1 MSTSTGGHRVTR
13 PVIATTR
20 ARQKSNWLF
29 SASASDGSD
38 PVELFEM
45 TSQRRRIGDLDSY
58 QITRASRDVVTHGS
72 GKDGVCQL
80 RPVHVGKVMAHLA
93 KHHEV
98 GTRNGSSSCLATRQR
113 DE

>member
-1 MSTSTGGHRVTR
+1 MSTSTGEYRVAHS
-13 PVIATTR
+13 VIATTR
-20 ARQKSNWLF
+20 AGQKPEWSF
-29 SASASDGSD
+29 SASDGSD

-45 TSQRRRIGDLDSY
+45 TSRLRRFGDLDSY
-58 QITRASRDVVTHGS
+58 RITRASRDIVTHGG

-113 DE
+113 YE